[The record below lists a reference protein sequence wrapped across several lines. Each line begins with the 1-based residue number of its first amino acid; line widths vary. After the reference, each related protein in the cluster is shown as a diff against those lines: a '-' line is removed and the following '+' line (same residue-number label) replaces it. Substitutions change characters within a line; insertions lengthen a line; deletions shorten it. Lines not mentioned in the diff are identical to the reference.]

1 MSVEAAP
8 SKLQAPSPRVASV
21 DACRFVSVTT
31 PAPRAVWKNLIA
43 QDADALPYQSP
54 EWTDS
59 ACATGRFVDV
69 SRLYETADGRQFVL
83 PLIARAGLPSW
94 LNIAGSMPSSW
105 GIGGPIGSAPLT
117 APVIAAMFDDLRR
130 AGFLAVHIRPNPL
143 HASVWQS
150 APFGEVIPRR
160 AHVLDLAGGFDAVWE
175 QRFNGRVRRIIRK
188 AEGVVDVEFD
198 TTGRLLP
205 QFYALLE
212 KSWLRWAAAQHE
224 PEALALWRARRRDPY
239 RRFKTMAATMGEG
252 LQVGLASIGGQPV
265 ATIIVLRGRNTN
277 YSRGAM
283 DAELIGNSGAN
294 DLLQKLAIEQSAK
307 AGHRYYHMGESG
319 HSASLSQFKE
329 KFGAVAYEYA
339 EYRIE
344 RLPLTRIDKL
354 ARTAVK
360 RLIGFK
366 DGS

>member
-8 SKLQAPSPRVASV
+8 SKLQAPILQAASA
-21 DACRFVSVTT
+21 DAARCVCVTT
-31 PAPRAVWKNLIA
+31 PAPRDVWKNLIA

-59 ACATGRFVDV
+59 ACATGQFVDV
-69 SRLYETADGRQFVL
+69 SRLYEMADGRQFVL
-83 PLIARAGLPSW
+83 PLLARAGLPSW
-94 LNIAGSMPSSW
+94 LNVAGSMPPSW

-117 APVIAAMFDDLRR
+117 PPVIAAMLNDLRS

-150 APFGEVIPRR
+150 APFGTVMPRR

-175 QRFNGRVRRIIRK
+175 QRFDGRQRRVIRK
-188 AEGVVDVEFD
+188 AEKIVDVEFD

-239 RRFKTMAATMGEG
+239 ARFESMAATMGDNW
-252 LQVGLASIGGQPV
+252 QIGLASIGGQPV
-265 ATIIVLRGRNTN
+265 ASIIVLRGRNTN

-283 DAELIGNSGAN
+283 DVERIGNSGAN
-294 DLLQKLAIEQSAK
+294 DLLQKLAIEQSAN

-319 HSASLSQFKE
+319 NSASLSQFKQ
-329 KFGAVAYEYA
+329 KFGAVPYDYA

-344 RLPLTRIDKL
+344 RLPLTRVDKL

>member
-1 MSVEAAP
+1 MSVQTAP
-8 SKLQAPSPRVASV
+8 LKLRAPLPRGASA
-21 DACRFVSVTT
+21 DARWIVSVTS
-31 PAPRAVWKNLIA
+31 PAPRIVWKTLIE

-59 ACATGRFVDV
+59 ACATGRFVDA
-69 SRLYETADGRQFVL
+69 SRLYEMADGQRFVL
-83 PLIARAGLPSW
+83 PLIARAGLPRW

-105 GIGGPIGSAPLT
+105 GIGGLLGSAPLT
-117 APVIAAMFDDLRR
+117 APVVAAVLEDLRN
-130 AGFLAVHIRPNPL
+130 AGFLALHIRPNPL
-143 HASVWQS
+143 HAAVWQS
-150 APFGEVIPRR
+150 APIGLSIPRR
-160 AHVLDLAGGFDAVWE
+160 AHVLDLAGGFDTVWE
-175 QRFNGRVRRIIRK
+175 QRFSGQVRRVIRK
-188 AEGVVDVEFD
+188 AERAVEVEFD
-198 TTGRLLP
+198 STGRLLP

-212 KSWLRWAAAQHE
+212 KSWVRWATAQNE
-224 PEALALWRARRRDPY
+224 PKALALWRARRRDPY
-239 RRFKTMAATMGEG
+239 TRFERMAASMGENC
-252 LQVGLASIGGQPV
+252 QVGMASIGGQPV
-265 ATIIVLRGRNTN
+265 ASIVVLRGRNTN

-294 DLLQKLAIEQSAK
+294 ELLNKLAIEQAIM

-319 HSASLSQFKE
+319 QSSSLSRFKE
-329 KFGAVAYEYA
+329 KLGAVAYDYA

-344 RLPLTRIDKL
+344 RVPLTRADLL